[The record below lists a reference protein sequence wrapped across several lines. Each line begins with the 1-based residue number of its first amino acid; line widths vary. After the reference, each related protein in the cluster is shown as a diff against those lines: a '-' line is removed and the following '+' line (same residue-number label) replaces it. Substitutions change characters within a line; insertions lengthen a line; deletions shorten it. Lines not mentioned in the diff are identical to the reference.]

1 MAHAKILIVEDK
13 KSVAETVETRL
24 KKLEYTVCGV
34 VSTAVQAVEKAA
46 EMQPD
51 IVLIDLELEGEI
63 NGIEAAKRIRNS
75 LDIPTVYLADYSN
88 PVFLTK
94 EDLLKRAEITNP
106 FEYLPFPYGGRKL
119 YLVIESVLYKHRMEK
134 ESKAYKQHRTMIL
147 GGISDAVIATDNK
160 GFLTFMNPVAE
171 TLTGWEMEEVSGK
184 HVTDML
190 NIHIGNGGSLIKDT
204 FLTEAIQKGA
214 IPTGGLSS
222 ASEVDYNTYLIAK
235 SGRKIP
241 IDYNITSIKDEQ
253 ENPAGIVITF
263 RDITKYRTK
272 EEALNQTIG
281 ELGQQ
286 TNLMKTVFDSMYD
299 GIVVIDLRG
308 RVLFVNP
315 SIQQMVGT
323 EPPGSPPSR
332 WAKQYGVFYSDQ
344 ETPFPMDQI
353 LSTQIA
359 RGEAVRDQELFI
371 RNKEQP
377 EGIHI
382 RASAAPLYDENQEV
396 VACVC
401 IIRDV
406 TKDKIAAIQL
416 EQTMQELQNQAR
428 LTDTIFNSISDGVIA
443 ADANG
448 TFTIFNPSAKTILG
462 IGPIETTPDKWS
474 DNYGFFFPDRVAPF
488 PADELPLARALK
500 GEASDEVEMFVRN
513 PEVPDGVFI
522 SVSGRPLQD
531 EDGTEKGGVIVFRD
545 VTHRVIAEEALMQA
559 FAQGRLE
566 IVEPLFHNIRN
577 AINSVTAGPDALQK
591 DLANNRLIHPFDEI
605 VGDSKNMQQMFAL
618 MQRAAESDITVLIS
632 GESGTGKELIARAI
646 HANSPRKEGPF
657 ITVNCA
663 AIPETLIESEL
674 FGHEQGAF
682 TGATTKRIGKFEQ
695 ANQGTIFFDEIGD
708 MQWVLQAKL
717 LRVLQ
722 ERQIQRVGG
731 TVNIPV
737 DLQVLTATNQ
747 NLEVAVGAGTFRTDL
762 FYRIAAF
769 PILVPPLRDRR
780 EDIPLLANHFL
791 QKYAVSRKKSIK
803 AISTDALHLLMEYN
817 FPGNVRELEN
827 IIARAVLLETTELL
841 QPSNLLPQISSMGSS
856 QPILFHPDSTVI
868 LPFEEVERQV
878 LAHALQLM
886 GNNMTK
892 AAQALKIDRSTLY
905 RKLKS
910 YQRAA
915 SD

>member
-1 MAHAKILIVEDK
+1 MAHPKILIVEDK
-13 KSVAETVETRL
+13 KSIAETVETRL
-24 KKLEYTVCGV
+24 KELGYTVCAV
-34 VSTAVQAVEKAA
+34 VSTGAEAVEKAA
-46 EMQPD
+46 ELHPD

-63 NGIEAAKRIRNS
+63 NGIEAAERIRNS

-184 HVTDML
+184 HVTDMF
-190 NIHIGNGGSLIKDT
+190 NIHIGNGGNLIKDT
-204 FLTEAIQKGA
+204 FLIETIQKGA

-235 SGRKIP
+235 SGREIP

-253 ENPAGIVITF
+253 ENPTGIVITF

-281 ELGQQ
+281 ELDQQ

-332 WAKQYGVFYSDQ
+332 WAKQYGVFYPDQ

-359 RGEAVRDQELFI
+359 RGEAVRDQALFI

-382 RASAAPLYDENQEV
+382 RASAVPLYDENQEV

-428 LTDTIFNSISDGVIA
+428 LTGTIFNNIGDGVIA
-443 ADANG
+443 ADASG
-448 TFTIFNPSAKTILG
+448 SFTIFNPSAERILG
-462 IGPIETTPDKWS
+462 IGPINTTPDKWS
-474 DNYGFFFPDRVAPF
+474 DNYGFFFPDRVTPF

-531 EDGTEKGGVIVFRD
+531 EAGTEKGGVSVFRD
-545 VTHRVIAEEALMQA
+545 VTHRVIAEEALTQA

-566 IVEPLFHNIRN
+566 IVEPLLHNSRN
-577 AINSVTAGPDALQK
+577 AINSVTAGTDVLEK
-591 DLANNRLIHPFDEI
+591 DIVDNQLIHPFDEI
-605 VGDSKNMQQMFAL
+605 VGKSKNMRQMFAL

-632 GESGTGKELIARAI
+632 GESGTGKELVARAI

-682 TGATTKRIGKFEQ
+682 TGATTKRIGKFEH

-731 TVNIPV
+731 TTNIPL
-737 DLQVLTATNQ
+737 DIQVLTATNQ
-747 NLEVAVGAGTFRTDL
+747 DLEAAVEAGTFRTDL

-769 PILVPPLRDRR
+769 PIKVPPLRDRR
-780 EDIPLLANHFL
+780 EDIPLLAHHFL
-791 QKYAVSRKKSIK
+791 QKYAEKVPKSIK
-803 AISTDALHLLMEYN
+803 AISANALQLLMQYD

-827 IIARAVLLETTELL
+827 SIERAVVLETTELL
-841 QPSNLLPQISSMGSS
+841 QPSNLPTQILAMMSSPLLLSS
-856 QPILFHPDSTVI
+856 ANPTGI
-868 LPFEEVERQV
+868 LPFEEFEREM
-878 LAHALQLM
+878 LAHTLKIM
-886 GNNMTK
+886 DNNVTK
-892 AAQALKIDRSTLY
+892 AAQALKMSRSTLY
-905 RKLKS
+905 RKLKLH
-910 YQRAA
+910 QLPV

>member
-1 MAHAKILIVEDK
+1 MIE
-13 KSVAETVETRL
+13 
-24 KKLEYTVCGV
+24 
-34 VSTAVQAVEKAA
+34 
-46 EMQPD
+46 
-51 IVLIDLELEGEI
+51 VL
-63 NGIEAAKRIRNS
+63 
-75 LDIPTVYLADYSN
+75 
-88 PVFLTK
+88 
-94 EDLLKRAEITNP
+94 
-106 FEYLPFPYGGRKL
+106 
-119 YLVIESVLYKHRMEK
+119 
-134 ESKAYKQHRTMIL
+134 
-147 GGISDAVIATDNK
+147 
-160 GFLTFMNPVAE
+160 
-171 TLTGWEMEEVSGK
+171 
-184 HVTDML
+184 
-190 NIHIGNGGSLIKDT
+190 
-204 FLTEAIQKGA
+204 QKGA
-214 IPTGGLSS
+214 VTTEELSS
-222 ASEVDYNTYLIAK
+222 DSELDYDTYLIAK
-235 SGRKIP
+235 FGREIP
-241 IDYNITSIKDEQ
+241 IDYHITPIEEGTEKST
-253 ENPAGIVITF
+253 GMVITF
-263 RDITKYRTK
+263 RDISKYK
-272 EEALNQTIG
+272 TIQEQSNHTIS
-281 ELGQQ
+281 ELRQQ
-286 TNLMKTVFDSMYD
+286 TDLMKTVFDSMYD
-299 GIVVIDLRG
+299 GIAILSLTG
-308 RVLFVNP
+308 EVLFLNP
-315 SIQQMVGT
+315 SIQQMF
-323 EPPGSPPSR
+323 GSQPWDARFPSK
-332 WAKQYGVFYSDQ
+332 WSETHGVFYADKQTPVPIDQ
-344 ETPFPMDQI
+344 L
-353 LSTQIA
+353 LSTHIV
-359 RGEAVRDQELFI
+359 RGEAIRDIELFI
-371 RNKEQP
+371 RNKEQTQ
-377 EGIHI
+377 GIHVK
-382 RASAAPLYDENQEV
+382 ASVLPLFDENQEV
-396 VACVC
+396 VACVAV
-401 IIRDV
+401 IHDI

-416 EQTMQELQNQAR
+416 EETMQQLQNQVR

-443 ADANG
+443 VDTSG
-448 TFTIFNPSAKTILG
+448 TFTIFNPSAESILG
-462 IGPIETTPDKWS
+462 IGPIDTTPDKWS
-474 DNYGFFFPDRVAPF
+474 EDYGCFFPDRVTPF

-500 GEASDEVEMFVRN
+500 GGASDEVEMFVRN
-513 PEVPDGVFI
+513 PEVPDGIFI

-577 AINSVTAGPDALQK
+577 AINSVTAGTDVLQK
-591 DLANNRLIHPFDEI
+591 DLADKRLTHPFDEI
-605 VGDSKNMQQMFAL
+605 VGNSKNMQHMFAL

-632 GESGTGKELIARAI
+632 GESGTGKELVARAI

-708 MQWVLQAKL
+708 MQWDMQAKL

-731 TVNIPV
+731 TADIPV

-747 NLEVAVGAGTFRTDL
+747 NLDAAVKAGTFRTDL

-791 QKYAVSRKKSIK
+791 QKYAEKVRKSIK
-803 AISTDALHLLMEYN
+803 AISADALRLLMEYN

-827 IIARAVLLETTELL
+827 SIQRAVLLETTEQL
-841 QPSNLLPQISSMGSS
+841 QPNNLPPQIRSMFSS

-886 GNNMTK
+886 DNNMTK

>member
-1 MAHAKILIVEDK
+1 MAHPKILIVEDK
-13 KSVAETVETRL
+13 KSIAETVETRL
-24 KKLEYTVCGV
+24 KELEYTVCAV
-34 VSTAVQAVEKAA
+34 VPTGAEAVEKAA
-46 EMQPD
+46 ELQPD

-63 NGIEAAKRIRNS
+63 NGIAAAERIRNS

-94 EDLLKRAEITNP
+94 ENLLKRAEITNP

-190 NIHIGNGGSLIKDT
+190 NIHVGNGGGLIKDT
-204 FLTEAIQKGA
+204 FLIEVLQKGA
-214 IPTGGLSS
+214 VTIEELSS
-222 ASEVDYNTYLIAK
+222 DSELDYDTYLIAK
-235 SGRKIP
+235 SGREIP

-253 ENPAGIVITF
+253 ETPTGIVITF

-272 EEALNQTIG
+272 EEVLNQTIG
-281 ELGQQ
+281 ELGKQ

-299 GIVVIDLRG
+299 GIVVIDLRD

-332 WAKQYGVFYSDQ
+332 WAKQYGVFYPDQ
-344 ETPFPMDQI
+344 ETRFPMDQI

-406 TKDKIAAIQL
+406 TKDKIAVIQL

-428 LTDTIFNSISDGVIA
+428 LTDTIFNSISDGVVA
-443 ADANG
+443 ADTSGN
-448 TFTIFNPSAKTILG
+448 FTIYNPSAERILG

-474 DNYGFFFPDRVAPF
+474 DNYGFFFPDRVTPF

-500 GEASDEVEMFVRN
+500 GDASDEVEMFVRN
-513 PEVPDGVFI
+513 PEVPDGIFI

-566 IVEPLFHNIRN
+566 IVKPLFHNIRN
-577 AINSVTAGPDALQK
+577 AINSVTAGTDVLQK
-591 DLANNRLIHPFDEI
+591 DLADNRLIHPFDEI

-632 GESGTGKELIARAI
+632 GESGTGKELVARAI

-657 ITVNCA
+657 ITINCA

-747 NLEVAVGAGTFRTDL
+747 NLETAVEAGTFRTDL

-780 EDIPLLANHFL
+780 EDIPLLVNHFL
-791 QKYAVSRKKSIK
+791 QKYAVSRKKSIN
-803 AISTDALHLLMEYN
+803 AISADALRLLMEYN

-841 QPSNLLPQISSMGSS
+841 QPSNLPPQISSMSSS
-856 QPILFHPDSTVI
+856 QPILFHPDSTVV

-878 LAHALQLM
+878 LAHALKLM
-886 GNNMTK
+886 DNNLTK
-892 AAQALKIDRSTLY
+892 TAQALKIDRSTLY

>member
-13 KSVAETVETRL
+13 RSIAETVETRL
-24 KKLEYTVCGV
+24 KELEYTVCAV
-34 VSTAVQAVEKAA
+34 VSTGVQAVKKAA
-46 EMQPD
+46 ELHPD
-51 IVLIDLELEGEI
+51 IVLIDLELEGKI
-63 NGIEAAKRIRNS
+63 NGITAAKRIRNS

-147 GGISDAVIATDNK
+147 GGISDAVIAMDNK

-184 HVTDML
+184 HVRDML
-190 NIHIGNGGSLIKDT
+190 NIHIGNGGNLIKDT
-204 FLTEAIQKGA
+204 FLIEAIQKGA

-222 ASEVDYNTYLIAK
+222 ASEVDYNTYLTAK
-235 SGRKIP
+235 SGREIP
-241 IDYNITSIKDEQ
+241 IDYNITPIKDEQ
-253 ENPAGIVITF
+253 ENPTGIVITF

-281 ELGQQ
+281 ELGKQ

-332 WAKQYGVFYSDQ
+332 WAKQYGVFYPNQ
-344 ETPFPMDQI
+344 ETRFPMDQI

-359 RGEAVRDQELFI
+359 RGETVRDQELFI

-416 EQTMQELQNQAR
+416 EEAVQKLQNQVR
-428 LTDTIFNSISDGVIA
+428 LTDTIFNSISDGVVA
-443 ADANG
+443 ADTSGN
-448 TFTIFNPSAKTILG
+448 FTIYNPSAERILG
-462 IGPIETTPDKWS
+462 IGPIDTTPDKWS
-474 DNYGFFFPDRVAPF
+474 EDYGFFFPDKVTAF
-488 PADELPLARALK
+488 PSDELPLARALK

-513 PEVPDGVFI
+513 PEVPDGIFI

-531 EDGTEKGGVIVFRD
+531 EDSTEKGGVIVFRD
-545 VTHRVIAEEALMQA
+545 VTHRVIAEEALTQA
-559 FAQGRLE
+559 FAQGQLE
-566 IVEPLFHNIRN
+566 IVEPLLHNIRN
-577 AINSVTAGPDALQK
+577 AINNATAGTDVLQK
-591 DLANNRLIHPFDEI
+591 DLADNRLIHPFDEI

-632 GESGTGKELIARAI
+632 GESGTGKELVARAI
-646 HANSPRKEGPF
+646 HANSPRKGGPF

-682 TGATTKRIGKFEQ
+682 TGATTKRLGKFEQ

-708 MQWVLQAKL
+708 MQWDMQAKL

-731 TVNIPV
+731 TTNIPL

-747 NLEVAVGAGTFRTDL
+747 NLEAAVEAGTFRTDL

-803 AISTDALHLLMEYN
+803 AISADALRILMEYN

-841 QPSNLLPQISSMGSS
+841 QPRNLLPQISSMSSS
-856 QPILFHPDSTVI
+856 QPILFHPDSTVV

-886 GNNMTK
+886 DNNMTK

>member
-13 KSVAETVETRL
+13 KSIAETVETRL
-24 KKLEYTVCGV
+24 KDLEYTVCAV
-34 VSTAVQAVEKAA
+34 VSTGVQAVEKAA
-46 EMQPD
+46 ELHPD
-51 IVLIDLELEGEI
+51 IVLIDLELEGKI
-63 NGIEAAKRIRNS
+63 SGIEAAERIRNS

-134 ESKAYKQHRTMIL
+134 ESEAYKQHRTTIL
-147 GGISDAVIATDNK
+147 DGIPEAVIATDNK
-160 GFLTFMNPVAE
+160 GLITFMNPIAE
-171 TLTGWEMEEVSGK
+171 TLTGWELEEVSGK
-184 HVTDML
+184 YVTDVL
-190 NIHIGNGGSLIKDT
+190 DIYVGNEGNLEKST
-204 FLTEAIQKGA
+204 FLIEALQEESVT
-214 IPTGGLSS
+214 TGSLSS
-222 ASEVDYNTYLIAK
+222 ASEVDYDTYLIAK
-235 SGRKIP
+235 SGREIP
-241 IDYNITSIKDEQ
+241 IDYNITSIKDEE
-253 ENPAGIVITF
+253 ENLTDTVITF
-263 RDITKYRTK
+263 RDIAKYKTIQ
-272 EEALNQTIG
+272 EQSNQTIS
-281 ELGQQ
+281 ELRQQ
-286 TNLMKTVFDSMYD
+286 TDLMKTVFDSIYD
-299 GIVVIDLRG
+299 GIVVLSLTG
-308 RVLFVNP
+308 QVLFVNP
-315 SIQQMVGT
+315 SIQKVFGA
-323 EPPGSPPSR
+323 EPPGSPPSK
-332 WAKQYGVFYSDQ
+332 WSETHGVFYPDKETRVPIDQ
-344 ETPFPMDQI
+344 Y
-353 LSTQIA
+353 LSAYIA
-359 RGEAVRDQELFI
+359 RGKAIRDEELFV
-371 RNKEQP
+371 RNKEQT
-377 EGIHI
+377 EGIHVK
-382 RASAAPLYDENQEV
+382 ASVLPLFDENQEV

-401 IIRDV
+401 IVRDI
-406 TKDKIAAIQL
+406 TKDKIASIQL
-416 EQTMQELQNQAR
+416 EQMMQQLQNQVR
-428 LTDTIFNSISDGVIA
+428 LTDTIFNSISDGVVA
-443 ADANG
+443 ADTNG
-448 TFTIFNPSAKTILG
+448 TFTIFNPSAESILG
-462 IGPIETTPDKWS
+462 IGPIDTTPDKWS
-474 DNYGFFFPDRVAPF
+474 EAYGFFFPDRVTSF

-500 GEASDEVEMFVRN
+500 GEASDQVEMFVRN
-513 PEVPDGVFI
+513 PEVPGGIFI

-545 VTHRVIAEEALMQA
+545 VTHRVIAEEALTQA

-566 IVEPLFHNIRN
+566 IAEPLFHNIRH
-577 AINSVTAGPDALQK
+577 AINSVTAGTDVLQK
-591 DLANNRLIHPFDEI
+591 DLADNRLIHPFDEI

-632 GESGTGKELIARAI
+632 GESGTGKELVARAI
-646 HANSPRKEGPF
+646 HANSPRKGGPF

-682 TGATTKRIGKFEQ
+682 TGATTKRLGKFEQ

-731 TVNIPV
+731 TANIPV

-747 NLEVAVGAGTFRTDL
+747 NLEAAVEAGTFRTDL

-769 PILVPPLRDRR
+769 PILVPPVRDRR

-803 AISTDALHLLMEYN
+803 TISADALRLLMEYN

-841 QPSNLLPQISSMGSS
+841 QPSNLPPQISSMNSS
-856 QPILFHPDSTVI
+856 QPILFHPDSTVV

-886 GNNMTK
+886 DNNMTK

-910 YQRAA
+910 YQRTA